1 MATLQHRWVVW
12 HQMRE
17 TFVSWS
23 WECLS
28 ELQII
33 WTISPFFQHVKENKA
48 ISLRWPQIVCRSCQG
63 DKRRNDGKHW
73 KVSSSCWR
81 CLFSCW
87 FETDVKEPTLLI
99 VKNRGHSPREL
110 RTTPDSVNM
119 WSQWMRSV
127 IEWYRQPVAC
137 CIWLPSRFIYGKE
150 DIFLFFHP

>member
-1 MATLQHRWVVW
+1 M
-12 HQMRE
+12 
-17 TFVSWS
+17 
-23 WECLS
+23 
-28 ELQII
+28 
-33 WTISPFFQHVKENKA
+33 
-48 ISLRWPQIVCRSCQG
+48 
-63 DKRRNDGKHW
+63 
-73 KVSSSCWR
+73 SSSCWR

-150 DIFLFFHP
+150 DIFSVLSSITWPDSTLQLSASTITSNHFNYIQPLIIDCNFTPHPCRGYFRYTKLSNIFFYLVKWLNSDKENYKT